1 MNALMELLTEYG
13 VVLVY
18 LAVLA
23 EQLGAPLPAWPLL
36 VVAGALAADG
46 HFSPWTVVLVA
57 LAGAAIGDTVWFLAG
72 RRFGHRVLA
81 TLCRVSISP
90 DSCVRQTEDFF
101 LRYGPSTLLFA
112 KFVPGLSTVA
122 PPLAGAM
129 RLSFARFLGFAG
141 LGLLAWAGSGVVAGL
156 IFHRQVDAFLE
167 ALESVGNVGLALL
180 GVLLAVF
187 IAWKWW
193 ERQKV
198 LRMLAM
204 VRVTPEEL
212 HRLMSEGE
220 APVILDVRSRAGK
233 SVDLRRI
240 PGAIEVEFDSV
251 ESVLPR
257 LPRDRELVVYCAC
270 PNEASAAKL
279 AALLRR
285 RGFKRVRPLLGGID
299 AWEAAGL
306 ELERS

>member
-1 MNALMELLTEYG
+1 MNALMALLTEHG

-23 EQLGAPLPAWPLL
+23 EQLGAPFPAWPLL

-46 HFSPWTVVLVA
+46 HFSPWTVIAVA
-57 LAGAAIGDTVWFLAG
+57 LLGAAIGDTVWFLAG

-101 LRYGPSTLLFA
+101 LRYGASTLLFA

-129 RLSFARFLGFAG
+129 RFTLGRFLGYAG
-141 LGLLAWAGSGVVAGL
+141 LGLLVWAGSGVLAGL
-156 IFHRQVDAFLE
+156 VFHRQVDALL
-167 ALESVGNVGLALL
+167 AVLESVGTFGLVVL
-180 GVLLAVF
+180 GALLAVF

-204 VRVTPEEL
+204 ARITPEEL
-212 HRLMSEGE
+212 HRLMNEGQE
-220 APVILDVRSRAGK
+220 PVILDVRSRARRLL
-233 SVDLRRI
+233 DLRRI
-240 PGAIEVEFDSV
+240 PGAIAMDLESV
-251 ESVLPR
+251 EAELPR
-257 LPRDRELVVYCAC
+257 LPRDREVVVYCAC
-270 PNEASAAKL
+270 PNEVSAAKL
-279 AALLRR
+279 AAILRR
-285 RGFKRVRPLLGGID
+285 RGFRRVRPLLGGID

>member
-1 MNALMELLTEYG
+1 VNALLAEHGL
-13 VVLVY
+13 VLVY

-46 HFSPWTVVLVA
+46 HFSPWTVVAVA
-57 LAGAAIGDTVWFLAG
+57 LLGAVIGDTVWFLAG
-72 RRFGHRVLA
+72 RRYGHRVLA
-81 TLCRVSISP
+81 TLCRISISP

-101 LRYGPSTLLFA
+101 LRYGASTLLFA

-129 RLSFARFLGFAG
+129 RFTLGRFLGYAG
-141 LGLLAWAGSGVVAGL
+141 LGLLVWAGSGVLAGL
-156 IFHRQVDAFLE
+156 VFHREVDAVL
-167 ALESVGNVGLALL
+167 AVLESVGTLGLVVLGTLLAL
-180 GVLLAVF
+180 F

-193 ERQKV
+193 ERQRV

-204 VRVTPEEL
+204 VRITPEEL
-212 HRLMSEGE
+212 HRLMSEGQE
-220 APVILDVRSRAGK
+220 PVILDVRSRAGK
-233 SVDLRRI
+233 ALDLRRI
-240 PGAIEVEFDSV
+240 PGSIAVALETIDAEIG
-251 ESVLPR
+251 R
-257 LPRDRELVVYCAC
+257 LPRDREVVVYCAC
-270 PNEASAAKL
+270 PNEVSAAKL
-279 AALLRR
+279 AGILRR
-285 RGFKRVRPLLGGID
+285 RGFRRVRPLLGGID